1 MWKLMSSQIFL
12 PGFPSMS
19 AQAGKGSRVGSLV
32 EETVTGG
39 QDAPQPGLV
48 GFGLPGRMKR
58 AGGDAPYPFATPTRN
73 SVWMA
78 SGVIICWRILPTSPR
93 HYTLASLKLA
103 LSPTHCWVWA
113 AFLHFKALK
122 EPHEVEEKRKGAV
135 RQDTL
140 VVLFLPSI
148 QFQEAPAS
156 WIDNKRLVCS
166 WAPLTRY
173 PSLKCRIREALG
185 CLMEYRNDYLK
196 KQSILTSN
204 LVKKIKGQCGSI
216 SCNKDTTLELGV
228 EGGRE
233 CVWRGEGGI

>member
-1 MWKLMSSQIFL
+1 ML
-12 PGFPSMS
+12 PSVAWFALYS
-19 AQAGKGSRVGSLV
+19 QAGWR
-32 EETVTGG
+32 
-39 QDAPQPGLV
+39 GLV
-48 GFGLPGRMKR
+48 GTPLP
-58 AGGDAPYPFATPTRN
+58 FTTPTRN

-78 SGVIICWRILPTSPR
+78 SGVIICWQILPTSPR
-93 HYTLASLKLA
+93 RYTLASLKLA

-166 WAPLTRY
+166 WAPLTHY
-173 PSLKCRIREALG
+173 PSLTCQIREALG
-185 CLMEYRNDYLK
+185 CITEHRNGYLK
-196 KQSILTSN
+196 KQSILTSI

-216 SCNKDTTLELGV
+216 SCNKDITLELDV
-228 EGGRE
+228 EDGRE